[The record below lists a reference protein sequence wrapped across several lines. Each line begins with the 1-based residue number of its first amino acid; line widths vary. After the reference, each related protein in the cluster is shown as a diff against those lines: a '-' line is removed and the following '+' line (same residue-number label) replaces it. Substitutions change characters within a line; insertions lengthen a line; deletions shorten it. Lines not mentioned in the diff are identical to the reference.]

1 MASLVVL
8 AVADGCEA
16 LLAVLAL
23 VGLLAG
29 VGSHVYEKV
38 TFLSEDLA
46 AIGFSTF
53 EQVLP

>member
-1 MASLVVL
+1 MASLVIL
-8 AVADGCEA
+8 AVADGGEA

-23 VGLLAG
+23 VGLLTG

-46 AIGFSTF
+46 AVGFSAF